1 MAGRRRLIPGLSGV
15 AAIGLLA
22 AGVVIVSPVIAHAKK
37 AHAKSSHAKKSAH
50 AKAAHAKSGVHIPGA
65 TLEPLSFATLEGWK
79 DDDQSAAFGSFLN
92 SCRAILN
99 STPAMHRK
107 KPLLGK
113 LYTACRQA
121 QLVKAPT
128 AESAR
133 KFFEDNFQPVR
144 VLPPTR
150 SYGFYTGTDGFFT
163 GYYEPQVEGSRSR
176 SEEYKYPLY
185 RVPAKFAGKKSTVF
199 PHLDRKDIVK
209 GALAGKG
216 LEICWVKSPI
226 DAFFAQ
232 IQGSTRVKLD
242 SGDMLRLNY
251 IASNGKPYT
260 PVGRILID
268 DGIISAE
275 EMTMDKIR
283 QYMETNPEKGEELR
297 LKNRS
302 YVFFR
307 ETSLKPHEEPIGA
320 QGVPLTAGRSIA
332 VDPKIHVY
340 GTPVW
345 IDAKLPIKGDAP
357 VDPYQHL
364 LIAQDTGSAIRGP
377 ARADIYFGYGGDVPS
392 IAGRIKQFGRFV
404 MLVPKGM
411 PIETPA
417 VATVPVPQARPPKAS
432 AENDG
437 APKKEDANP
446 PSLPAAETRPKT

>member
-1 MAGRRRLIPGLSGV
+1 MAGRRLLKPGLGGV

-22 AGVVIVSPVIAHAKK
+22 AGAMIVSPATTQAKK
-37 AHAKSSHAKKSAH
+37 AHAKSTHSKNENSKS
-50 AKAAHAKSGVHIPGA
+50 SVHIPGA
-65 TLEPLSFATLEGWK
+65 KLEPLSFATLEGWK
-79 DDDQSAAFGSFLN
+79 DDDQAAAFSSFLN

-107 KPLLGK
+107 RPLLGK
-113 LYTACRQA
+113 LFKACQQA
-121 QLVKAPT
+121 QLVKQPT
-128 AESAR
+128 TESAR

-144 VLPPTR
+144 IVPPTR

-163 GYYEPQVEGSRSR
+163 GYYEPQVEGSRLP

-185 RVPAKFAGKKSTVF
+185 RVPAKVAGKKSTVF
-199 PHLDRKDIVK
+199 AGLDRKDIIE

-216 LEICWVKSPI
+216 LEICWVKSPV

-242 SGDMLRLNY
+242 TGDMLRLNY

-260 PVGRILID
+260 PVGRILIE
-268 DGIISAE
+268 DGIISAQ

-283 QYMETNPEKGEELR
+283 EYMETNPEKGAELR

-307 ETSLKPHEEPIGA
+307 ETALKIHEEPIGA
-320 QGVPLTAGRSIA
+320 QGVPLTTGRSIA

-345 IDAKLPIKGDAP
+345 IDARLPIKGEAP
-357 VDPYQHL
+357 VDAFRRL
-364 LIAQDTGSAIRGP
+364 VIAQDTGSAIKGP
-377 ARADIYFGYGGDVPS
+377 ARADIYFGYGGDAPS
-392 IAGRIKQFGRFV
+392 IAGRIKQFGGFV
-404 MLVPKGM
+404 MLVPKGIVIDK
-411 PIETPA
+411 PKVDEPA
-417 VATVPVPQARPPKAS
+417 VATVPVPKSKPPKAS
-432 AENDG
+432 AENEG
-437 APKKEDANP
+437 APKKDD
-446 PSLPAAETRPKT
+446 SKPAPNTRPKT